1 MFLIATH
8 SFLGT
13 DVISLV
19 GIRYIM
25 RRIGDMYLYN
35 NQNWPNFKWD
45 SEKLLPLLSYVRNR
59 QGKLI
64 GKMGALGFDLQNEA
78 DLEVL
83 TSEII
88 KTTEI
93 EGEVLDRGQVRSSI
107 ARRLGL
113 NISGLVY
120 SERNVDGIVELML
133 DATKNYNKE
142 LTKERLFSW
151 HAALFPTGQS
161 GLYEIITGN
170 WRDDSTE
177 PMQVVSGALGKEK
190 VHYQAP
196 PAAQLENEMRIFFDW
211 FNLEQNIEP
220 VLKAAIVHL
229 WFVTLHPFED
239 GNGRISRALSNMLL
253 ARSDQQPFRF
263 YSMSTQIR
271 KERNS
276 YYDILEKTQKGSLDI
291 TNWIEWFLNILLN
304 SIENSDKLLE
314 KVIYKHEFWLKYS
327 NINLNE
333 RQRKILNML
342 MEDFEGVL
350 NTTKWAKIGKCSQ
363 DTALRDIQD
372 LIDKGIMSRTEK
384 GGRSTNYE
392 INILYGMI

>member
-1 MFLIATH
+1 MILLPHFMRILFCRAVNKLY
-8 SFLGT
+8 FYRK
-13 DVISLV
+13 IS
-19 GIRYIM
+19 GEKKN
-25 RRIGDMYLYN
+25 MYLYD
-35 NQNWPNFKWD
+35 NQNWPIFEWN
-45 SEKLLPLLSYVRNR
+45 SERLLPLLAYVRNR

-64 GKMGALGFDLQNEA
+64 GKMGALGFELQNEA
-78 DLEVL
+78 NLEIL
-83 TSEII
+83 TIEIL
-88 KTTEI
+88 KSTEI
-93 EGEVLDRGQVRSSI
+93 EGEFLDREQVRSSI

-113 NISGLVY
+113 DISGLVY
-120 SERNVDGIVELML
+120 SERNVDGIVDLML
-133 DATKNYNKE
+133 DATKKYDKE

-151 HAALFPTGQS
+151 HASLFPAGQS
-161 GLYEIITGN
+161 GMYKIITGN
-170 WRDDSTE
+170 WRDDSTG

-211 FNLEQNIEP
+211 FNLEQNVDP
-220 VLKAAIVHL
+220 VIKAAIAHL

-239 GNGRISRALSNMLL
+239 GNGRISRALSDMLL
-253 ARSDQQPFRF
+253 ARSDEQSYRF

-276 YYDILEKTQKGSLDI
+276 YYDILEKTQKGNLDI
-291 TNWIEWFLNILLN
+291 TNWLEWFLNSLLH
-304 SIENSDKLLE
+304 SIESSEKLLE
-314 KVIYKHEFWLKYS
+314 KVIYKHEFWLQNSKVS
-327 NINLNE
+327 IND

-342 MEDFEGVL
+342 MDDFEGVL

-372 LIDKGIMSRTEK
+372 LIEKGILAKSDQ

-392 INILYGMI
+392 LRTN

>member
-1 MFLIATH
+1 MTLLPHFMRNIFCHAVNKLY
-8 SFLGT
+8 FYRK
-13 DVISLV
+13 IS
-19 GIRYIM
+19 GENKN
-25 RRIGDMYLYN
+25 MYLYN
-35 NQNWPNFKWD
+35 IQNWPIFKWN
-45 SEKLLPLLSYVRNR
+45 SEKLLPLLAYVRNR

-64 GKMGALGFDLQNEA
+64 GKMGALGFELQNEA
-78 DLEVL
+78 NLEIL
-83 TSEII
+83 TIEIL
-88 KTTEI
+88 KSTEI
-93 EGEVLDRGQVRSSI
+93 EGEFLDREQVRSSI

-113 NISGLVY
+113 DISGLVY
-120 SERNVDGIVELML
+120 SERNVDGIVDLML
-133 DATKNYNKE
+133 DATKKYDKE

-151 HAALFPTGQS
+151 HASLFPAGQS
-161 GLYEIITGN
+161 GMYKIIVGN
-170 WRDDSTE
+170 WRDDSTG

-196 PAAQLENEMRIFFDW
+196 PATQLENEMRIFFDW
-211 FNLEQNIEP
+211 FNLEQDLDS
-220 VLKAAIVHL
+220 VLKAAVAHL

-239 GNGRISRALSNMLL
+239 GNGRISRALSDMLL
-253 ARSDQQPFRF
+253 ARSDEQSYRF

-291 TNWIEWFLNILLN
+291 TNWLEWFLNSLLH
-304 SIENSDKLLE
+304 SIESSEKLLE
-314 KVIYKHEFWLKYS
+314 KVIFKHEFWLRNSKVT
-327 NINLNE
+327 INE

-342 MEDFEGVL
+342 MDDFEGVL

-372 LIDKGIMSRTEK
+372 LIEKSILTKTEQ

-392 INILYGMI
+392 LKTND